1 MLSKTSGHGLSDD
14 DRRRL
19 TVVFIQES
27 TDVISDWVA
36 FKMLNEEFF
45 RAASKVG
52 CPWNFYP
59 VFVVEALLA
68 CSLSN
73 PIRVVCSL
81 IKPLM
86 IGVHLALK
94 TFQIK
99 TKKRVAFAHS
109 CSLLRFGHVHS
120 PCLYDDPLS
129 STRWASLEAC
139 FGLVGKESSC
149 HDGQKGVHGR
159 SRRCSQPP

>member
-1 MLSKTSGHGLSDD
+1 
-14 DRRRL
+14 
-19 TVVFIQES
+19 
-27 TDVISDWVA
+27 
-36 FKMLNEEFF
+36 MLNEEFF

-52 CPWNFYP
+52 CPWNFYS

-99 TKKRVAFAHS
+99 TKKRVALPTPAVCFDSAMFTHPVFTTTLYHQHGG
-109 CSLLRFGHVHS
+109 LL
-120 PCLYDDPLS
+120 
-129 STRWASLEAC
+129 
-139 FGLVGKESSC
+139 
-149 HDGQKGVHGR
+149 
-159 SRRCSQPP
+159 